1 MQGVQ
6 VKKVQAR
13 CSSKKGTGS
22 QCSNERHCSKRP
34 LVNMDGTRFTSQ
46 RGLKASIRS
55 AAAVLAPFNTS
66 DSEAV

>member
-1 MQGVQ
+1 
-6 VKKVQAR
+6 
-13 CSSKKGTGS
+13 
-22 QCSNERHCSKRP
+22 
-34 LVNMDGTRFTSQ
+34 MDGTRFTSQ